1 MSGYYIIPVVG
12 SSQFSGG
19 TVSGDTNF
27 LANLSANTFFLTNT
41 PNNNNS
47 SNYVL
52 VYNNTTNVIEYR
64 DASSI
69 GVLGNFLPISG
80 GTLTGQLDVPS
91 ISGNSITGFTFY
103 SGSTPLQNIFPY
115 SGTNIGSGSTGI
127 FAQKNN
133 DLLEFKTLS
142 AGTKV
147 TITGTSDT
155 IIISTS
161 GVNSYYIQALAPS
174 GTTNSPLYDGD
185 RWFNTLYGLE
195 FVYIDDGDS
204 SQWVEIFAPTPQ
216 YENYGTYEINVNS
229 FNLSYDYFYYGII
242 YDGAVN
248 LFLPSCNG
256 LDGKKITIKD
266 ELGKCNQ
273 LGKRIRISGA
283 TGENIDGNNYVDMAI
298 SKMALQI
305 ISRSNNWYII

>member
-12 SSQFSGG
+12 GSQFSGG

-27 LANLSANTFFLTNT
+27 LSNLSANTFYLTNT

-80 GTLTGQLDVPS
+80 GTLTGQLNVPS
-91 ISGNSITGFTFY
+91 ISGSSITGFTFY

-147 TITGTSDT
+147 SITGTSDT
-155 IIISTS
+155 VIISTS
-161 GVNSYYIQALAPS
+161 GINNYYIQTIAPS

-185 RWFNTLYGLE
+185 RWFNTVNGLE
-195 FVYIDDGDS
+195 FVYIDDGNS
-204 SQWVEIFAPTPQ
+204 SQWVEIFAATPQ

-229 FNLSYDYFYYGII
+229 FNLSFDYFYYGII

-248 LFLPSCNG
+248 LS
-256 LDGKKITIKD
+256 I
-266 ELGKCNQ
+266 
-273 LGKRIRISGA
+273 
-283 TGENIDGNNYVDMAI
+283 AI
-298 SKMALQI
+298 QQFHSQI
-305 ISRSNNWYII
+305 MQQ